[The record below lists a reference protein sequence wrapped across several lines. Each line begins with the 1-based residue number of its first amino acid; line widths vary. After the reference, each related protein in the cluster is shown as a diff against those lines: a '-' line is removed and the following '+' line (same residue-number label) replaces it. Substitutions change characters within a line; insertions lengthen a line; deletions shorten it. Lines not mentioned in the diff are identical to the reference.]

1 MPKQT
6 HRGVASGDAPVITMA
21 TPKPEAAPVTDE
33 RFPLAALL
41 VMALTGFV
49 LLATETMPAGLLPQI
64 ASGMGTTEPGAG
76 QLISAYALGTVLVT
90 LPAVAWTRSM
100 RRKPVLLLALLG
112 FLVA

>member
-33 RFPLAALL
+33 RLPLAALL
-41 VMALTGFV
+41 VLALTGFV
-49 LLATETMPAGLLPQI
+49 LLSTETMPAGLLPQV
-64 ASGMGTTEPGAG
+64 AAGMGTTEAGAG
-76 QLISAYALGTVLVT
+76 QLVSAYALGTVLLP
-90 LPAVAWTRSM
+90 LPAVAWTRGR
-100 RRKPVLLLALLG
+100 RRKPVLLVGLMG